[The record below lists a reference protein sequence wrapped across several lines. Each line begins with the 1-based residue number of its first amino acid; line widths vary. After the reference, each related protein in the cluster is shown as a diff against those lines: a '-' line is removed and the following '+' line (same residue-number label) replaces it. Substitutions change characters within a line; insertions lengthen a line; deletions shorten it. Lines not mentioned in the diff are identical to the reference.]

1 MGFGEGRIMNK
12 SILIAAGVVL
22 GGGFAWGLGSDN
34 LITVNNSISLQW
46 NDNYYQAPT
55 NKTATA
61 VITEQPE
68 ILVNINRENTYL
80 GVHYRPSFVWYSNPA
95 IQRREVVN
103 HELDGNWNQT
113 LSSRITFSIAETL
126 RRGIQ
131 PEMLDRNNAL
141 IFPDQSYFE
150 NTLNGTMG
158 IQLRE
163 STRLDFSG
171 RYYYMHYDDEAIA
184 TNSNYS
190 IASAG
195 LALRQELT
203 QATTVSGS
211 FNYDQAAYPQ
221 ANVRSATTKSVGL
234 GVDHSFGPRLLSS
247 LSGGYQFKGFTSS
260 AISGQNSPYGN
271 FSLTYLFDPRLRLTA
286 GGGYSLWEA
295 DITNYASQE
304 RLTGFASLGYDISAR
319 LSFFASGGIT
329 HGKYRADQAAIP
341 GAVVIEGAN
350 QTSVTGVTVMDGTD
364 SIYQFSAR
372 LSYQINRHNWVDLGY
387 GYTTVKSD
395 LRPGFDQN
403 TYDVSWRVSF

>member
-1 MGFGEGRIMNK
+1 MKK

-34 LITVNNSISLQW
+34 LITVNNTISLQW
-46 NDNYYQAPT
+46 NDNYYQTAT

-80 GVHYRPSFVWYSNPA
+80 GLHYRPSFVWYSNPA
-95 IQRREVVN
+95 IERRDAVN
-103 HELDGNWNQT
+103 HEFDANWNQT
-113 LSSRITFSIAETL
+113 LSPRLTFSIAETF

-141 IFPDQSYFE
+141 VLPDQSYIE
-150 NTLNGTMG
+150 NTLNGTVG

-163 STRLDFSG
+163 STRLDVSG
-171 RYYYMHYDDEAIA
+171 RYYYLHYDEEAIA

-190 IASAG
+190 IISGG

-203 QATTVSGS
+203 SATTVSGS
-211 FNYDQAAYPQ
+211 FNYDQAAYKQ
-221 ANVRSATTKSVGL
+221 ANVRSATTKSLGL
-234 GVDHSFGPRLLSS
+234 GVDHAFGPRLLSS
-247 LSGGYQFKGFTSS
+247 LSGGYQFKGFESS
-260 AISGQNSPYGN
+260 AINGQNSPYGN

-295 DITNYASQE
+295 DLSNYASQE

-319 LSFFASGGIT
+319 LTFYASGGVT
-329 HGKYRADQAAIP
+329 RGKYRADQAAIP
-341 GAVVIEGAN
+341 GQVPIEGAN
-350 QTSVTGVTVMDGTD
+350 PVSVDGLAVTDGTD
-364 SIYQFSAR
+364 TIYQFSAR

-387 GYTTVKSD
+387 GYTTVNSD
-395 LRPGFDQN
+395 LRPDFDQN